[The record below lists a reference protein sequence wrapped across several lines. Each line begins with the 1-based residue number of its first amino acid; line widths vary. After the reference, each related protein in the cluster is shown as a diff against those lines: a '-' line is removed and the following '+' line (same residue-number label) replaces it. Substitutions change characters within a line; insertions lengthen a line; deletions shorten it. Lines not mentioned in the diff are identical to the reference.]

1 MTTNK
6 KNVGILIVDDE
17 SIIRMDLREI
27 LREKGY
33 NVIGEAKNGLEVLEF
48 CQNVTPDL
56 IIMDIKMPEMDG
68 LEVLKEM
75 NKDIDFPKVPV
86 IMLTAYNQPELI
98 EKAISLGVFGYIVKP
113 IRESNLLPAIEICLA
128 RSSELKTIQKEVGK
142 LKETLEVRKFVEKAK
157 GMLMSEFSITEA
169 DAFRKIQKLSMDT
182 RRSMKDIALEIIN
195 NDN

>member
-1 MTTNK
+1 MTSNR

-27 LREKGY
+27 LQEKGY
-33 NVIGEAKNGLEVLEF
+33 NVIGEAKNGLEVLAF
-48 CQNVTPDL
+48 CQKVTPDL

-75 NKDIDFPKVPV
+75 NKDIEFPKVPV
-86 IMLTAYNQPELI
+86 VMLTAYNQPELI

-113 IRESNLLPAIEICLA
+113 IRESNLIPAIEISLA
-128 RSSELKTIQKEVGK
+128 RSSEFKTIQKDVGK

-182 RRSMKDIALEIIN
+182 RRSMRDIALEIIN
-195 NDN
+195 KAE

>member
-128 RSSELKTIQKEVGK
+128 LDQELKTIQKEVGK